1 MTIVMLTWQVLPNP
15 SAANA
20 KAVAAAR
27 KACVTSRSTDAI
39 VATEALASARF
50 KVRVRAVGTAEPA
63 EALATTEP
71 AETLVAHAPKS
82 WKEPRVLTSTRGKIK
97 EVSAG
102 VTVVDT
108 TRPGS
113 AAARSFHL
121 MTASACDL
129 LSVAWRRMFLRRN
142 KAVPVANLSRPPQS
156 PHTLQSAWPE
166 LLHFN
171 QGTDRPTF
179 SS

>member
-1 MTIVMLTWQVLPNP
+1 ML
-15 SAANA
+15 
-20 KAVAAAR
+20 
-27 KACVTSRSTDAI
+27 
-39 VATEALASARF
+39 
-50 KVRVRAVGTAEPA
+50 RVRYTFRVFVTLIVLLMLCFACTWLSSVGTAEPA
-63 EALATTEP
+63 EALATTET

-82 WKEPRVLTSTRGKIK
+82 RKEPRVSTSTRGKIK

-121 MTASACDL
+121 MTASACDWHL
-129 LSVAWRRMFLRRN
+129 VAWRLMLFRLN
-142 KAVPVANLSRPPQS
+142 TAVPVANLSRPPQS

-166 LLHFN
+166 LLHVN